1 MTEHI
6 LNFAI
11 SLEDDAIREAIYKNA
26 EKEISSNIKKIF

>member
-11 SLEDDAIREAIYKNA
+11 SLEDDTIREAIYKNEEA
-26 EKEISSNIKKIF
+26 EKVLEE